1 MRVEESVEINLPPQ
15 VVFDHM
21 ANPQNLPEWSG
32 LAIEVKDVPE
42 SLTEG
47 DTFTAVG
54 KFLGRRFETPYERVS
69 VEPSRRYT
77 DRAVGGPVP
86 NQDWIYTF
94 EERPAGTTRLT
105 RAVEGEPGG
114 FFKLAEPL
122 IERALKRQLR
132 TDLETLK
139 DLLEARG

>member
-1 MRVEESVEINLPPQ
+1 M
-15 VVFDHM
+15 
-21 ANPQNLPEWSG
+21 G
-32 LAIEVKDVPE
+32 
-42 SLTEG
+42 T
-47 DTFTAVG
+47 
-54 KFLGRRFETPYERVS
+54 FLGRRFETPYERVS

-94 EERPAGTTRLT
+94 EEMPAGTTRLT

-139 DLLEARG
+139 DLLEAWG